1 MGGTYCNLQ
10 FKHSE
15 TQVVESIK
23 ICCSVWQVGS
33 YVTDSSIMVSPLSC
47 FFVSLNLSRLGWTVK
62 DKQSSLA
69 SFIRFMQVVFV
80 EYSKKERNDE
90 VHWKLLL
97 TAVFTLFIC
106 IMGFFFLDLS
116 GERVWTGPLQFKP
129 LWIETSKVIF
139 FTVSFNSQIKTVKCS
154 HGPN

>member
-47 FFVSLNLSRLGWTVK
+47 FFVSLNLSCLGWTVK

-106 IMGFFFLDLS
+106 IMGFFWTFLENESELGLCS
-116 GERVWTGPLQFKP
+116 SNPFELKLPKWF
-129 LWIETSKVIF
+129 F

>member
-33 YVTDSSIMVSPLSC
+33 YVIDSSIMVSPLSC

-106 IMGFFFLDLS
+106 IMGFFWTFLENESELGLCS
-116 GERVWTGPLQFKP
+116 SNPFELKLPKWFF
-129 LWIETSKVIF
+129 F

>member
-97 TAVFTLFIC
+97 TAVFTLFIG
-106 IMGFFFLDLS
+106 IMGFFWTFLENESELGLCS
-116 GERVWTGPLQFKP
+116 SNPFELKLPKWF
-129 LWIETSKVIF
+129 F

>member
-106 IMGFFFLDLS
+106 IMGFFWTFLENESELGLCS
-116 GERVWTGPLQFKP
+116 SNPLELKLPKWFFFYC
-129 LWIETSKVIF
+129 VI
-139 FTVSFNSQIKTVKCS
+139 
-154 HGPN
+154 

>member
-106 IMGFFFLDLS
+106 IMGFFWTFLENESELGLCS
-116 GERVWTGPLQFKP
+116 SNPFELKLPKW
-129 LWIETSKVIF
+129 F
-139 FTVSFNSQIKTVKCS
+139 FFLLCHLTVKS
-154 HGPN
+154 KQ

>member
-10 FKHSE
+10 FKRSE

-47 FFVSLNLSRLGWTVK
+47 FFFVSLNLSRLGWTVK

-106 IMGFFFLDLS
+106 IMGFF
-116 GERVWTGPLQFKP
+116 GPF
-129 LWIETSKVIF
+129 WRTSLNWAFAVQTPWNWNFQSDFFYCVI
-139 FTVSFNSQIKTVKCS
+139 
-154 HGPN
+154 

>member
-106 IMGFFFLDLS
+106 IMGFFWTFLENESELGLCS
-116 GERVWTGPLQFKP
+116 SNPFELKLPKWF
-129 LWIETSKVIF
+129 F

>member
-47 FFVSLNLSRLGWTVK
+47 FFCQPKFELSW
-62 DKQSSLA
+62 
-69 SFIRFMQVVFV
+69 M
-80 EYSKKERNDE
+80 
-90 VHWKLLL
+90 
-97 TAVFTLFIC
+97 
-106 IMGFFFLDLS
+106 
-116 GERVWTGPLQFKP
+116 
-129 LWIETSKVIF
+129 
-139 FTVSFNSQIKTVKCS
+139 NSE
-154 HGPN
+154 G

>member
-106 IMGFFFLDLS
+106 IMGFFWTFLENESELGLCS
-116 GERVWTGPLQFKP
+116 SNPFELKLPKWFFFYC
-129 LWIETSKVIF
+129 VI
-139 FTVSFNSQIKTVKCS
+139 
-154 HGPN
+154 

>member
-106 IMGFFFLDLS
+106 IMGFFWTFLENESELGLCSSNPFELKLS
-116 GERVWTGPLQFKP
+116 KW
-129 LWIETSKVIF
+129 F
-139 FTVSFNSQIKTVKCS
+139 FLLCHLTVKS
-154 HGPN
+154 KQ

>member
-106 IMGFFFLDLS
+106 IMGFFF
-116 GERVWTGPLQFKP
+116 WTFLENESELGLCSSNPFELKLP
-129 LWIETSKVIF
+129 KWF
-139 FTVSFNSQIKTVKCS
+139 FLLCHLTVKS
-154 HGPN
+154 KQ